1 MTQSKLEG
9 LLKID
14 NESYNLLRV
23 LTMFMKLDNS
33 QEVPLQAIAVFWY
46 VATYQNCSKRDIEI
60 FFKMSKASASRMTD
74 YISRYH
80 RLGKS
85 GLGLVSK
92 EQDPKDKR
100 RTLLKLTRKGK
111 DLIEKSFTTLYEDIK
126 SYEGEFEEWISRLKT
141 HLELEK
147 CYENISSTEIKNDN
161 KLDYP

>member
-1 MTQSKLEG
+1 MTQAKLEY

-23 LTMFMKLDNS
+23 LTMFMKLDDS
-33 QEVPLQAIAVFWY
+33 QDVPLQAIAVFWY
-46 VATYQNCSKRDIEI
+46 VATYQNCSKKDIENY
-60 FFKMSKASASRMTD
+60 FNMSKASASRMTD

-111 DLIEKSFTTLYEDIK
+111 DLIEKSFNTLYEDMK
-126 SYEGEFEEWISRLKT
+126 SFEDEFDE
-141 HLELEK
+141 
-147 CYENISSTEIKNDN
+147 
-161 KLDYP
+161 

>member
-1 MTQSKLEG
+1 MTQAKLEG

-46 VATYQNCSKRDIEI
+46 VATYKNCSKQDIQNY
-60 FFKMSKASASRMTD
+60 FKMSKASTSRMTD

-80 RLGKS
+80 RLGKA

-100 RTLLKLTRKGK
+100 KTLLKLTRKGK
-111 DLIEKSFTTLYEDIK
+111 DLIEKSFTTLYEDVK
-126 SYEGEFEEWISRLKT
+126 SFDFEFEE
-141 HLELEK
+141 
-147 CYENISSTEIKNDN
+147 
-161 KLDYP
+161 